1 MTLFESV
8 GQQKRR
14 AAVVIGRFQPATVG
28 HYAVFDSVKKFI
40 RDNEELRLDAVP
52 IVVVI
57 DGKETSKDKS
67 KNPLSA
73 SERISFMTGSGKA
86 NGIKFLVAKSAFDA
100 FEEVRK
106 AGFEPI
112 AIAAGSDRADKY
124 LEMLDKYFKTK
135 DGKQIKHH
143 AITLQRVSEGKE
155 DKHKKTAALDD
166 ILKYMDDD
174 IPTDM
179 VSASLARRA
188 VELGEFEKFAVITGL
203 SEKPELARKMFDKIK
218 HSMETGDGST

>member
-1 MTLFESV
+1 MLFESV

-14 AAVVIGRFQPATVG
+14 AAVVIGRYQPPTIG
-28 HYAVFDSVKKFI
+28 HYSVFDAVKKFI
-40 RDNEELRLDAVP
+40 RDNADLRLDAVP
-52 IVVVI
+52 IVVVVA
-57 DGKETSKDKS
+57 GKETSKDKS
-67 KNPLSA
+67 KNPLTA
-73 SERISFMTGSGKA
+73 NERISFMTGSGKA
-86 NGIKFLVAKSAFDA
+86 NGIKFLVASSAFDA

-135 DGKQIKHH
+135 DGKQIKHY
-143 AITLQRVSEGKE
+143 AITLQRVAENKE
-155 DKHKKTAALDD
+155 HKKTAGLDD
-166 ILKYMDDD
+166 ILKYMGDE

-188 VELGEFEKFAVITGL
+188 VELDEFEKFVVITGL

-218 HSMETGDGST
+218 HSMETNDGST